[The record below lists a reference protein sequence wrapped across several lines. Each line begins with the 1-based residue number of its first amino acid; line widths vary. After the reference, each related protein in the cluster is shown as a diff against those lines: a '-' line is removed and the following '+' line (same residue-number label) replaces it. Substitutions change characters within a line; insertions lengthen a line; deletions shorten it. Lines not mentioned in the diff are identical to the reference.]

1 MRRFF
6 YSTQEPLVNF
16 EIKNKYDFFNVDVNY
31 GKTQTGGFG
40 VSSLATRNKSLEFNP
55 TNLIFD
61 SSSELFLVGYDQNTL
76 DGELFDRTG
85 DIVLYKVKK
94 RIPELDLDTIDTDFG
109 EKGIRRLN
117 VSFQGSTKLEF
128 NERVSS
134 AVQDNSGIIIAGYY
148 IDEEQRTRNLILKL
162 DKQGE
167 LDLSFGINGV
177 QNDIVER
184 RTDICDNLILNTFVR
199 DVAID
204 TSGNTYYCGVVF
216 NFKDEIN
223 DGLLFKLDT
232 SGNVVSNFGNKSI
245 EDPSG
250 TGILLVDISGSIH
263 TKSENTEKEF
273 LTKVDIC
280 HNALYI
286 AGYVNKT
293 IPERTS
299 QREFF
304 MIQKRNTEGILDTT
318 FGSSTD
324 VSSTTFIAVG
334 RFKRTEESN
343 ILRGLNVRDDYI
355 YLGGHSEPYYK
366 DDKSERHIT
375 ITRLDHSGNIDL
387 SFGMFPESNLKDD
400 FTTEKSAIDYNSP
413 RGIIYDIFPRYIRGE
428 LVYNDNGITLFGVNQ
443 MMEFDS
449 SGRLYLVCEDTNRTR
464 NEYFVPI
471 YTGAAL
477 VARYTPDG
485 RPDITFNPSP
495 GINESNYYY
504 RALFASPRNQYYCDT
519 VSHNIYRKNNA
530 MFISGKQQTQHIEPF
545 YWKVDTSGNSKEFR
559 TTFNVSQ
566 TGNPSFTSCLI
577 GNDLY
582 QNGTM
587 KYREKPDIQYWTD
600 KQTPYLNYPSLEGW
614 FYQTKYDLVENRLS
628 SKSLDMSR
636 EKRENEFGAVD
647 ISAIVVETPFIKN
660 TYWNPIETVYSVDL
674 SRIYVLSR
682 LSTDDIEWNE
692 NASSCIGIAVT
703 NSQTGELV
711 VDFNPT
717 PDKCKPGFGVY
728 DASTI
733 FVGEQGSIIPTDI
746 EIDSSAIYISSIR
759 STDVNAIHFTKLD
772 HSGNILVQK
781 QFEKDGNWNVR
792 KIIKH
797 DGSLNLIGDNDSNI
811 FILNTDL
818 DGGYSGEKTYI
829 PNPASNLFPTEGY
842 TDLNKITVRSVDIS
856 GNLYISG
863 ELRYSLYNYVFF
875 SIPFSLTS
883 LEVVPDISQ
892 NAITDGI
899 YHLFPLSTIKQ
910 NVDTSNQIIYS
921 TGGFIDDTLIDSDF
935 MYILGHTYPN
945 INVSSD
951 MGHLVD
957 NIEQVPGT
965 VIETDKDSDYLDND
979 SLNTIILA
987 RMFIDTGEIDAS
999 FGNIDPSYSGVMI
1012 YDSSSTHL
1020 NIHLPS
1026 KLHKKDNDIVAA
1038 GTIFRK
1044 TPYRAFIGKMQEQQK
1059 ERIIQKRLVSQNQY
1073 FNDIELVYSFN
1084 YHP

>member
-16 EIKNKYDFFNVDVNY
+16 EIKNKYNFFNVDVEY

-55 TNLIFD
+55 TNLLFD

-109 EKGIRRLN
+109 EDGIRRLN
-117 VSFQGSTKLEF
+117 VSFQGSTKLKF

-134 AVQDNSGIIIAGYY
+134 AVQDISGIIIAGYY
-148 IDEEQRTRNLILKL
+148 IDEEQRTRNSIVKL

-167 LDLSFGINGV
+167 LDLSFGIEGV
-177 QNDIVER
+177 QDNIVER
-184 RTDICDNLILNTFVR
+184 RTDICDNLILNTFIR

-216 NFKDEIN
+216 NFRDEIN

-232 SGNVVSNFGNKSI
+232 SGNVVSDFGNKSI

-250 TGILLVDISGSIH
+250 TGILLIDISDSIH
-263 TKSENTEKEF
+263 SKSENTEKEL
-273 LTKVDIC
+273 LTKVDVC

-286 AGYVNKT
+286 AGYVRKT
-293 IPERTS
+293 FPGRTA
-299 QREFF
+299 QRQLY
-304 MIQKRNTEGILDTT
+304 MIQKRNTEGILDPT
-318 FGSSTD
+318 FGSSID
-324 VSSTTFIAVG
+324 ISSSTFIAVG
-334 RFKRTEESN
+334 RFKGTQEST

-355 YLGGHSEPYYK
+355 YLGGHSEPYYE
-366 DDKSERHIT
+366 DEKSERHIT
-375 ITRLDHSGNIDL
+375 ITRVDHSGNIDL
-387 SFGMFPESNLKDD
+387 SFGMFPESNLDDD

-449 SGRLYLVCEDTNRTR
+449 SGRLYVVCEDTNRTR

-504 RALFASPRNQYYCDT
+504 RALFASPRHQYYCDT

-530 MFISGKQQTQHIEPF
+530 MFVSGKQQTQHIEPF

-628 SKSLDMSR
+628 SKNLDMSR

-647 ISAIVVETPFIKN
+647 ISATVVETPFIEN
-660 TYWNPIETVYSVDL
+660 TYWNPVETVYSVDL
-674 SRIYVLSR
+674 SRVYVLSR

-692 NASSCIGIAVT
+692 NASSCIGLAVT

-711 VDFNPT
+711 TEFDPT

-728 DASTI
+728 DASTN
-733 FVGEQGSIIPTDI
+733 FAGEQGSIIPTDI

-759 STDVNAIHFTKLD
+759 STNVNAIHFTKLD

-781 QFEKDGNWNVR
+781 QFEKDWNVR

-797 DGSLNLIGDNDSNI
+797 DESLNLIGDNSEGI
-811 FILNTDL
+811 FIIHTDL
-818 DGGYSGEKTYI
+818 DGVFSGEKTYI
-829 PNPASNLFPTEGY
+829 PNPASDLFPTEGY
-842 TDLNKITVRSVDIS
+842 TDLNKITVRSVDVS

-863 ELRYSLYNYVFF
+863 ELRYSSYNYVFF
-875 SIPFSLTS
+875 SIPFSLAS
-883 LEVVPDISQ
+883 LEVVADISQ
-892 NAITDGI
+892 NAVTDGI
-899 YHLFPLSTIKQ
+899 YHLFSLSTIKQ
-910 NVDTSNQIIYS
+910 NVDISDQVIYS
-921 TGGFIDDTLIDSDF
+921 TGGFIDDTLIDNDF

-945 INVSSD
+945 IDVSSN

-957 NIEQVPGT
+957 NIEEVPGT
-965 VIETDKDSDYLDND
+965 VIETNKDSEYLDND

-1012 YDSSSTHL
+1012 YDSSDTHL

-1026 KLHKKDNDIVAA
+1026 KIHKKDNDIIVA

-1044 TPYRAFIGKMQEQQK
+1044 TPYRAFIGKMQEQQE
-1059 ERIIQKRLVSQNQY
+1059 ERILQKRLVSKKHY
-1073 FNDIELVYSFN
+1073 FKDTEIVYSFN